1 MSNAGDTILLLPL
14 TPAVELGL
22 SITNLPLAEISQ
34 WRLGYMKV
42 AMCSLSDV
50 VKCGVLHLPLRT
62 VVHGHELPLLLD
74 ICLYH
79 PGLLT

>member
-1 MSNAGDTILLLPL
+1 MSKAGDTILLLPL

-50 VKCGVLHLPLRT
+50 VNCGVLHLPLRT
-62 VVHGHELPLLLD
+62 VVHELPLLLD
-74 ICLYH
+74 ICLHH